1 MKLSF
6 SLTNKNAKQVGA
18 APPLK
23 KPAAFSSLDDEEP
36 IDAAPTA
43 SSSKDVAANKKLL
56 AQNVESSKA
65 VRNRMEQEMKVD
77 ATVYQ
82 YDEIWDRMQ
91 EVKQR
96 QKEVKEVDAK
106 QRKASASHPHLTTC
120 PHAACQPKYIGGLL
134 NSAATRRLDR
144 LRAEEKMLQHER
156 EKEGDEFADKEAFVT
171 QAYKDQMAEVRK
183 AEEEERQRE
192 GAPTGMIH
200 FYRKMLEESEQQHE
214 EAVAATAETKPII
227 GPQGPRPNLTITKP
241 VDPSKSDLELARIA
255 REQGKVVELND
266 DNQIVDKRELLSAGL
281 NLAAPNT
288 RRLGLQMTTNKP
300 EVNAE
305 VDIHRAVGTAA
316 SRREINERRAAEIRQ
331 QMEEERKRQQTQKQE
346 EEEEARQRVILKRNT
361 EEDVQGARARYLERK
376 RRKLEEEVT
385 AAQEPS

>member
-6 SLTNKNAKQVGA
+6 SLVNKNAKPVGA

-23 KPAAFSSLDDEEP
+23 KPAVFSSIDDEDL
-36 IDAAPTA
+36 IDLVPTT
-43 SSSKDVAANKKLL
+43 SSKDVAANKKLL
-56 AQNVESSKA
+56 AQNVESSTA

-82 YDEIWDRMQ
+82 YDEVWDRMQ

-96 QKEVKEVDAK
+96 QKEIKEVDAK
-106 QRKASASHPHLTTC
+106 QRK
-120 PHAACQPKYIGGLL
+120 PKYIEGLL

-144 LRAEEKMLQHER
+144 LRAEEKMLQYER
-156 EKEGDEFADKEAFVT
+156 ETEGDEFADKEAFVT

-192 GAPTGMIH
+192 DAERKKRKGAPTGMVH

-214 EAVAATAETKPII
+214 EAVAATTGTKPVI
-227 GPQGPRPNLTITKP
+227 GPQGPPPNLIITRP
-241 VDPSKSDLELARIA
+241 VDTSRSDMELARIA
-255 REQGKVVELND
+255 REQGKVVELNE
-266 DNQIVDKRELLSAGL
+266 DNQIIDKRELLSAGL

-288 RRLGLQMTTNKP
+288 RRLGLQVTTNKP
-300 EVNAE
+300 GANTEADV
-305 VDIHRAVGTAA
+305 HRAVGTAA

-331 QMEEERKRQQTQKQE
+331 QMHEEHKRQQTQKE
-346 EEEEARQRVILKRNT
+346 RDEEEARQRVVLKRNT
-361 EEDVQGARARYLERK
+361 EEDVQDARERYLERK
-376 RRKLEEEVT
+376 RRKMEEEAT
-385 AAQEPS
+385 AAQNEAGEPS

>member
-6 SLTNKNAKQVGA
+6 SLTNKNAKPVGV

-23 KPAAFSSLDDEEP
+23 RPTVFSSLDDEEL
-36 IDAAPTA
+36 IDVAPTT
-43 SSSKDVAANKKLL
+43 SSKDVAANKKLL
-56 AQNVESSKA
+56 AQNVGSSKA
-65 VRNRMEQEMKVD
+65 MQNRLEQEMKVD

-82 YDEIWDRMQ
+82 YDEVWDRMQ

-96 QKEVKEVDAK
+96 QKEAKEVDAK
-106 QRKASASHPHLTTC
+106 QRK
-120 PHAACQPKYIGGLL
+120 PKYIDGLL

-144 LRAEEKMLQHER
+144 LRAEEKMLQYER
-156 EKEGDEFADKEAFVT
+156 ETEGDEFADKEAFVT

-183 AEEEERQRE
+183 AEEEERQRDDAE
-192 GAPTGMIH
+192 KKKRKGEPTGMVH

-214 EAVAATAETKPII
+214 EAVAATAGTKPVI
-227 GPQGPRPNLTITKP
+227 GPQGPPPNLTITKP
-241 VDPSKSDLELARIA
+241 VDASRSDLELARIA

-288 RRLGLQMTTNKP
+288 RRLGLQMATNKP
-300 EVNAE
+300 EANPEA
-305 VDIHRAVGTAA
+305 DIHRAVGTAA

-331 QMEEERKRQQTQKQE
+331 QMLEEHKRQQTQKE
-346 EEEEARQRVILKRNT
+346 RDEEEARQRVILKRNT
-361 EEDVQGARARYLERK
+361 EEDVQDARARYLARK
-376 RRKLEEEVT
+376 RQKMEEEAT
-385 AAQEPS
+385 AAQNGAGEPS